1 MINCDAT
8 RKLVQVAQCGAFNG
22 PGVVGPEERYSNP
35 LPHQI
40 WIKNWDF
47 SVALIEEEKSSLIKG
62 GGAVDLNIVISEEAS
77 SL

>member
-40 WIKNWDF
+40 WIKK
-47 SVALIEEEKSSLIKG
+47 LGL
-62 GGAVDLNIVISEEAS
+62 
-77 SL
+77 